1 MAEVLTTVATVPPGK
16 GHSKRSKLYYDMSKR
31 VCWKYISYCK
41 GNQDYCSVARD
52 FLNMFLLQAC
62 CQMSQI
68 FHSVESFFARLP
80 AQKLS
85 TLSHERAKGT
95 YERVKLTYEEL
106 C

>member
-1 MAEVLTTVATVPPGK
+1 
-16 GHSKRSKLYYDMSKR
+16 
-31 VCWKYISYCK
+31 
-41 GNQDYCSVARD
+41 
-52 FLNMFLLQAC
+52 
-62 CQMSQI
+62 MSQI

-95 YERVKLTYEEL
+95 YERVKMTYEEL